1 MTKECI
7 TVFTQNERRLISL
20 RLERIHM
27 TRHFFNLTE
36 KFKWINLT
44 ERVPS
49 ESIEVGQL
57 STATENLAPLEPCTE
72 SGSMSNRD
80 IQSTFTNDLKMQID
94 DLAKTA
100 LSGVR
105 QKLQPSEQ
113 KKITETSKWLTQYCV
128 SGNFDLDSALDVLD
142 QKLIPPEV
150 IIDYC
155 IPLAAEELGNDW
167 VDDLKGFGQV
177 TLATSRLQ
185 MILNNLINYQNS
197 EAEIAS
203 RFGLMLIICKD
214 EQHTLGPSILAD
226 QLRRR
231 GQSVKLLHSAD
242 SDELVS
248 LCKSHDFSAVLFSCA
263 GHHSL
268 DYINKS
274 ITSLEILV
282 QRPLIFVGGKILDLE
297 PAIRDKVAADAFTN
311 DIELVI
317 SKVRNFISNK
327 ISPETKKWT

>member
-1 MTKECI
+1 MK
-7 TVFTQNERRLISL
+7 L
-20 RLERIHM
+20 
-27 TRHFFNLTE
+27 
-36 KFKWINLT
+36 
-44 ERVPS
+44 
-49 ESIEVGQL
+49 GQL
-57 STATENLAPLEPCTE
+57 STVSEKLAPLEPHTE
-72 SGSMSNRD
+72 SASMSNRD
-80 IQSTFTNDLKMQID
+80 IHSTFTSDLRIQID
-94 DLAKTA
+94 NLAKTA

-105 QKLQPSEQ
+105 QKLKPSDQ
-113 KKITETSKWLTQYCV
+113 KKITETAAWLTQYCV

-150 IIDYC
+150 LIDYC

-185 MILNNLINYQNS
+185 MILNNLITYKNS
-197 EAEIAS
+197 EAEITS
-203 RFGLMLIICKD
+203 SFGLMLIICKD

-242 SDELVS
+242 SNELIN

-274 ITSLEILV
+274 ISSIRSLV

-297 PAIRDKVAADAFTN
+297 PAIKDKVAADAFTN

-317 SKVRNFISNK
+317 SKVRTFISDK
-327 ISPETKKWT
+327 ISPKNKKWS

>member
-7 TVFTQNERRLISL
+7 TVFTHNGRWQNSL
-20 RLERIHM
+20 RSEQIGM

-36 KFKWINLT
+36 KFRWINLT

-57 STATENLAPLEPCTE
+57 STAREKLAPLNPCTE

-100 LSGVR
+100 LSDVR
-105 QKLQPSEQ
+105 QRLQPNEQ

-128 SGNFDLDSALDVLD
+128 SASFDLDSALDVLD
-142 QKLIPPEV
+142 QKLIPSEV

-185 MILNNLINYQNS
+185 MILNNLINYQNN

-242 SDELVS
+242 SDELVN

-263 GHHSL
+263 GHHSI

-274 ITSLEILV
+274 ITSLDNLV

-297 PAIRDKVAADAFTN
+297 PAIKDKVAADAFTN

-317 SKVRNFISNK
+317 SKVRKYISNR
-327 ISPETKKWT
+327 ISPEAKKWT

>member
-1 MTKECI
+1 
-7 TVFTQNERRLISL
+7 
-20 RLERIHM
+20 M

-36 KFKWINLT
+36 KFRWINLT
-44 ERVPS
+44 ERMYS
-49 ESIEVGQL
+49 ESMKTGQL
-57 STATENLAPLEPCTE
+57 STANEKLAPPGPYTE
-72 SGSMSNRD
+72 SASMSNRD
-80 IQSTFTNDLKMQID
+80 IQSTFTSDLRIQID

-105 QKLQPSEQ
+105 QKLQPSDQ

-128 SGNFDLDSALDVLD
+128 SANFDLDSALDVLD
-142 QKLIPPEV
+142 QKLIPAEV
-150 IIDYC
+150 LIDYC

-185 MILNNLINYQNS
+185 MILNNLITYRNS
-197 EAEIAS
+197 EAEITS

-242 SDELVS
+242 SAELIN

-274 ITSLEILV
+274 ITSLNSLV
-282 QRPLIFVGGKILDLE
+282 QKPLIFVGGKILDLE
-297 PAIRDKVAADAFTN
+297 PAIKDKVAADAFTN
-311 DIELVI
+311 DIEFVI

-327 ISPETKKWT
+327 ISSKNKKWS

>member
-1 MTKECI
+1 
-7 TVFTQNERRLISL
+7 
-20 RLERIHM
+20 M

-36 KFKWINLT
+36 RFWRINLT
-44 ERVPS
+44 ERMRS
-49 ESIEVGQL
+49 ESMKVGQL
-57 STATENLAPLEPCTE
+57 STVSEKLAPLEPCTE
-72 SGSMSNRD
+72 SALMSNRD
-80 IQSTFTNDLKMQID
+80 IHSTFTSDLRMQID
-94 DLAKTA
+94 NLAKTA

-105 QKLQPSEQ
+105 QKLQPSDQ
-113 KKITETSKWLTQYCV
+113 KKITETAAWLTQYCV

-150 IIDYC
+150 LIDYC

-185 MILNNLINYQNS
+185 MILNNLITYRSS
-197 EAEIAS
+197 EAEITS

-242 SDELVS
+242 SNELVN

-274 ITSLEILV
+274 IISLKSLA

-297 PAIRDKVAADAFTN
+297 PAIKDKVAADAFTN

-317 SKVRNFISNK
+317 SKVRTFISDK
-327 ISPETKKWT
+327 ISPKNKRWS

>member
-1 MTKECI
+1 
-7 TVFTQNERRLISL
+7 
-20 RLERIHM
+20 M

-36 KFKWINLT
+36 KFRWINLT

-49 ESIEVGQL
+49 ESIEEGQL
-57 STATENLAPLEPCTE
+57 STAREKLAPLNPCTE

-100 LSGVR
+100 LSDVR
-105 QKLQPSEQ
+105 QRLQPNEQ

-128 SGNFDLDSALDVLD
+128 SGSFDLDSALDVLD
-142 QKLIPPEV
+142 QKLIPSEV

-242 SDELVS
+242 SDELVN

-263 GHHSL
+263 GHHSI

-274 ITSLEILV
+274 ITSLDNLV

-297 PAIRDKVAADAFTN
+297 PAIKDKVAADAFTN

-317 SKVRNFISNK
+317 SKVRKYISNR
-327 ISPETKKWT
+327 ISPEAKKWT

>member
-1 MTKECI
+1 
-7 TVFTQNERRLISL
+7 
-20 RLERIHM
+20 M

-36 KFKWINLT
+36 KFRWINLT

-57 STATENLAPLEPCTE
+57 STAREKLAPLNPCTE

-100 LSGVR
+100 LSDVR
-105 QKLQPSEQ
+105 QRLQPNEQ

-128 SGNFDLDSALDVLD
+128 SGSFDLDSALDVLD
-142 QKLIPPEV
+142 QKLIPSEV

-242 SDELVS
+242 SDELVN

-263 GHHSL
+263 GHHSI

-274 ITSLEILV
+274 ITSLDNLV

-297 PAIRDKVAADAFTN
+297 PAIKDKVAADAFTN

-317 SKVRNFISNK
+317 SKVRKYISNR
-327 ISPETKKWT
+327 ISPEAKKWT

>member
-1 MTKECI
+1 
-7 TVFTQNERRLISL
+7 
-20 RLERIHM
+20 M

-36 KFKWINLT
+36 KFRWINLT

-49 ESIEVGQL
+49 ESIEAGQL
-57 STATENLAPLEPCTE
+57 STAREKLAPLNPCTE

-100 LSGVR
+100 LSDVR
-105 QKLQPSEQ
+105 QRLQPNEQ

-128 SGNFDLDSALDVLD
+128 SGSFDLDSALDVLD
-142 QKLIPPEV
+142 QKLIPSEV

-242 SDELVS
+242 SDELVN

-263 GHHSL
+263 GHHSI

-274 ITSLEILV
+274 ITSLDNLV

-297 PAIRDKVAADAFTN
+297 PAIKDKVAADAFTN

-317 SKVRNFISNK
+317 SKVRKYISNR
-327 ISPETKKWT
+327 ISPEAKKWT

>member
-1 MTKECI
+1 
-7 TVFTQNERRLISL
+7 
-20 RLERIHM
+20 M
-27 TRHFFNLTE
+27 TRHFFNFTE
-36 KFKWINLT
+36 KFRRINLT
-44 ERVPS
+44 ERLRS
-49 ESIEVGQL
+49 ERMQLGQL
-57 STATENLAPLEPCTE
+57 STESEKLAPLEPCTE
-72 SGSMSNRD
+72 SASMSNRD
-80 IQSTFTNDLKMQID
+80 IQSTFTSDLRIQID
-94 DLAKTA
+94 NLAKTA

-105 QKLQPSEQ
+105 HKLQPSEQ
-113 KKITETSKWLTQYCV
+113 KKITETASWLTQYCV

-142 QKLIPPEV
+142 QKLVPPEV
-150 IIDYC
+150 LIDYC

-185 MILNNLINYQNS
+185 MILNNLITYRNS
-197 EAEIAS
+197 EAEITS

-231 GQSVKLLHSAD
+231 GQSVKLLHSTD
-242 SDELVS
+242 SDELIK

-268 DYINKS
+268 DYIKKS
-274 ITSLEILV
+274 INSLDRLI

-317 SKVRNFISNK
+317 SKVRNFISGK
-327 ISPETKKWT
+327 ISPQNKNWR

>member
-1 MTKECI
+1 
-7 TVFTQNERRLISL
+7 
-20 RLERIHM
+20 M
-27 TRHFFNLTE
+27 TRHFFNITE
-36 KFKWINLT
+36 KFRRINLT
-44 ERVPS
+44 ERVRS
-49 ESIEVGQL
+49 ESMQMGQL
-57 STATENLAPLEPCTE
+57 STVSEKLAPLELCTE
-72 SGSMSNRD
+72 SASMSNRD
-80 IQSTFTNDLKMQID
+80 IHSTFTSDLKIQID
-94 DLAKTA
+94 NLAKTA

-105 QKLQPSEQ
+105 QKLKPSDQ
-113 KKITETSKWLTQYCV
+113 KKITETAAWLTQYCASV
-128 SGNFDLDSALDVLD
+128 NFDLDSALDVLD
-142 QKLIPPEV
+142 QKLVPSEV
-150 IIDYC
+150 LIDHC

-185 MILNNLINYQNS
+185 MILNNLITYRNS

-242 SDELVS
+242 SNELIN

-274 ITSLEILV
+274 ITSLSNNLV

-297 PAIRDKVAADAFTN
+297 PAIKDKVAADAFTN

-317 SKVRNFISNK
+317 SKVRTYRSGR
-327 ISPETKKWT
+327 ISPKNNKRS